1 MSEADRAAFEVRI
14 QTDADVFEEYELY
27 QKIRTSFSDIQE
39 ERMRDQFGRIDR
51 DMDLEKTD
59 GAGGSSGLRIW
70 MAVAAVTVM
79 AILIFWKLFSGK
91 FDSGQ
96 KIAASLPVEEGLPVL
111 MSSVDRNKL
120 FADAMT
126 QFKLED
132 FRASSVLFSELSV
145 KDPLNDTLLY
155 FSGYSFLKLTEYPS
169 AIDCFEKVVG
179 QPGSIFS
186 RRANIVLALLIGEQG
201 KGKSGGIV
209 GSDPTGPRS
218 SLFPRDRSGQ
228 KKHAPEVIHYVP
240 DCAFVCAVMCKSV
253 HCRRSG
259 CCGEGDCDQAQNC

>member
-1 MSEADRAAFEVRI
+1 
-14 QTDADVFEEYELY
+14 
-27 QKIRTSFSDIQE
+27 
-39 ERMRDQFGRIDR
+39 
-51 DMDLEKTD
+51 MDLEKTD

-179 QPGSIFS
+179 QPGSIFFKKS
-186 RRANIVLALLIGEQG
+186 QYCLSLAYWGAG
-201 KGKSGGIV
+201 KKGKAEEL
-209 GSDPTGPRS
+209 SDLILQDPDHPYFQETDRVKRS
-218 SLFPRDRSGQ
+218 MLR
-228 KKHAPEVIHYVP
+228 K
-240 DCAFVCAVMCKSV
+240 
-253 HCRRSG
+253 
-259 CCGEGDCDQAQNC
+259 

>member
-1 MSEADRAAFEVRI
+1 MDEGLKHIELIEAYVEGRMSEADRAAFEVRI

-179 QPGSIFS
+179 QPGSIFFKKRQYCLS
-186 RRANIVLALLIGEQG
+186 LAYWGAG
-201 KGKSGGIV
+201 KKGKAEEL
-209 GSDPTGPRS
+209 SDLILQDPDHPYFQETDRVKRS
-218 SLFPRDRSGQ
+218 MLR
-228 KKHAPEVIHYVP
+228 K
-240 DCAFVCAVMCKSV
+240 
-253 HCRRSG
+253 
-259 CCGEGDCDQAQNC
+259 

>member
-1 MSEADRAAFEVRI
+1 VDEGLKHIELIEAYVEGRMSEADRAAFEVRI

-179 QPGSIFS
+179 QPGSIFFKKS
-186 RRANIVLALLIGEQG
+186 QYCLSLAYWGAG
-201 KGKSGGIV
+201 KKGKAEEL
-209 GSDPTGPRS
+209 SDLILQDPDHPYFQETDRVKRS
-218 SLFPRDRSGQ
+218 MLR
-228 KKHAPEVIHYVP
+228 K
-240 DCAFVCAVMCKSV
+240 
-253 HCRRSG
+253 
-259 CCGEGDCDQAQNC
+259 